1 MPAYGIILRISRKIF
16 ARGTSWQTCS
26 LKYNITLN
34 KKGLYAVLMAFLLP
48 LTCYFIIRHYSDEAV
63 SMPRHYM
70 PDSVSTRLENGKQV
84 TDTQWHKVPDFRLI
98 NQMGDTVSLSDYDGK
113 IIIADFFFTHC
124 PTICPALTTNMRTV
138 MQAITNAQRVGDKT
152 NQHIRYMSFSVD
164 PERDSVAQLKK
175 WADRFQINPE
185 QWDLLTGDKKV
196 IYDLAIND
204 LKLALVDG
212 KGIDTSF
219 IHTDHFV
226 LIDGKQNIR
235 GYYHGLDSAD
245 LKRISRDAV
254 LLTLEKDKS
263 KKSGLPVK
271 LLSIVFLI
279 AAVAVGL
286 FMILFKKKK
295 DAES

>member
-16 ARGTSWQTCS
+16 ARGTSRQTCS

-63 SMPRHYM
+63 SMPRRYM

-254 LLTLEKDKS
+254 LLTLEKDRS

>member
-16 ARGTSWQTCS
+16 ARGTSRQTCS

-63 SMPRHYM
+63 SMPRRYM

-185 QWDLLTGDKKV
+185 QWDLLTGNKKV

-204 LKLALVDG
+204 LKLGLVDG
-212 KGIDTSF
+212 KGVDTSF

-226 LIDGKQNIR
+226 LIDGKRNIR

-254 LLTLEKDKS
+254 LLTLEKDRS
-263 KKSGLPVK
+263 KKSGLPVR

>member
-1 MPAYGIILRISRKIF
+1 
-16 ARGTSWQTCS
+16 
-26 LKYNITLN
+26 
-34 KKGLYAVLMAFLLP
+34 MAFLLP

-63 SMPRHYM
+63 SMPGHYL
-70 PDSVSTRLENGKQV
+70 PDSISTRLENGKQV

-98 NQMGDTVSLSDYDGK
+98 NQAGDAVSLSHYDGK

-124 PTICPALTTNMRTV
+124 PTICPALTSNMRTV
-138 MQAITNAQRVGDKT
+138 MQSITNARRVGDKT
-152 NQHIRYMSFSVD
+152 NQDIRYMSFSVD

-204 LKLALVDG
+204 LKLGLVDG

-219 IHTDHFV
+219 IHTDHFI
-226 LIDGKQNIR
+226 LIDGRRNIR

-245 LKRISRDAV
+245 LKRISRDAI

-271 LLSIVFLI
+271 LLAIVFLI
-279 AAVAVGL
+279 ATVAVGL
-286 FMILFKKKK
+286 FMILFKKKR
-295 DAES
+295 DAENDLEKK

>member
-16 ARGTSWQTCS
+16 ARGTSRQTCS

-63 SMPRHYM
+63 SMPRRYM

-226 LIDGKQNIR
+226 LIDGKRNIR

>member
-16 ARGTSWQTCS
+16 ARGTSRQTCS

-63 SMPRHYM
+63 SMPRRYM